1 MTVIEAIWLVLR
13 RSARA
18 AGALVFALIF
28 GALVAT
34 GFFAP
39 VAPFAEPG
47 EGLAWS
53 RVAVLGLWAVV
64 FGWRSVERLR
74 DSRLARRRSPARD
87 LELGLLLVVAAY
99 AVVQIT
105 GGVGGPVYPIVYVL
119 VAFLVSFLGWRPVLV
134 VVAAALGLEALIVLL
149 PGTPGAWHTLAAHG
163 AFILSFAVLNV
174 VFTRSEIAR
183 LRASGQ
189 QQLEE
194 KLSEAEQTAR
204 DFRLLTAPSTSCA
217 EGVAPEEQ
225 GQRRMLSAVME
236 LRQSVYF
243 SLDLLK
249 RSLNLHTAALLW
261 LDHAGRLKIAEL
273 ASDSDDI
280 AEGPFDTSPGVLGA
294 ALACG
299 HTVNLHHLRGQLAHI
314 PYYKAPGRVG
324 CLLAVPVQE
333 NGITRGVLCADRLDG
348 DETFGEREEDA
359 LRAAARHVIQAAE
372 NERVFV
378 ALEQAKAEQTKLY
391 KASEVLGA
399 AHTED
404 EAIDAVLGAARGI
417 APFDFA
423 AITLYDSDSGR
434 HRVVRAQGEGA
445 EEVEGLTFADNAG
458 LASMAVKNRHYLPY
472 RGQFDAKRQVVY
484 TRSARLKGMESLLIL
499 PLLSQ
504 ELPLGTLTLAARE
517 PNVFTDT
524 VRRTLQ
530 VLTNQM
536 ATSISNA
543 RMVKRLQEM
552 ATTDGL
558 TGLLN
563 HRVFQEELEKKLKSA
578 ERFGHSLSVILTD
591 LDKFKS
597 VNDTYGHPVG
607 DVVLK
612 GFAQVL
618 GSAMRETDLVARY
631 GGEEFAIICE
641 QTDARG
647 ALLLAD
653 RIREEMAAQT
663 FQAEIGRF
671 QVTCSLGIASFPAH
685 ARDKQA
691 LVEAADQALYGAK
704 EKGRNR
710 AEVFSGA
717 SAHAGGASAHAH
729 ATPRA
734 SAKPRDSR
742 PPATTRRSSAPRLS
756 SRPSRPTGFARN

>member
-1 MTVIEAIWLVLR
+1 MTVIEAIALVLR
-13 RSARA
+13 RCGHA
-18 AGALVFALIF
+18 AGALVFALIL

-39 VAPFAEPG
+39 LGPFAADPDAAG
-47 EGLAWS
+47 AGTPWS
-53 RVAVLGLWAVV
+53 RIVVLGLWAAV
-64 FGWRSVERLR
+64 FGWRALERFR
-74 DSRLARRRSPARD
+74 DSRQARRRSLARD
-87 LELGLLLVVAAY
+87 VELGLLLVVAAY
-99 AVVQIT
+99 AAVQLT
-105 GGVGGPVYPIVYVL
+105 GGVGGPLYPLVYVL
-119 VAFLVSFLGWRPVLV
+119 VAFLVSFLGWRPVLIV
-134 VVAAALGLEALIVLL
+134 VGAALGLEAALVLL

-163 AFILSFAVLNV
+163 AFIASFAVLNA

-183 LRASGQ
+183 LRVSGK

-194 KLSEAEQTAR
+194 KLSEAERTAR
-204 DFRLLTAPSTSCA
+204 DFRLLAAPSTSCA

-236 LRQSVYF
+236 LRQSIYF

-249 RSLNLHTAALLW
+249 RSLDLHTAALLW

-299 HTVNLHHLRGQLAHI
+299 RTVNLHHLRGQLAHI

-333 NGITRGVLCADRLDG
+333 GGTTRGVLCADRLNG
-348 DETFGEREEDA
+348 DDAFGEREEEA
-359 LRAAARHVIQAAE
+359 LRAAARHVVQAAE

-417 APFDFA
+417 ALFDFA
-423 AITLYDSDSGR
+423 AITLYDPETGR

-445 EEVEGLTFADNAG
+445 EGIEGLTFSDNAG

-472 RGQFDAKRQVVY
+472 RGQFDARRQVVY

-499 PLLSQ
+499 PLISQ
-504 ELPLGTLTLAARE
+504 ELPLGTLTLAAQE
-517 PNVFTDT
+517 ANVFTDT
-524 VRRTLQ
+524 IRRTLQ

-543 RMVKRLQEM
+543 RMVRRLKEM

-578 ERFGHSLSVILTD
+578 ERFGHSLSVIITD

-612 GFAQVL
+612 GFAAVL

-641 QTDARG
+641 QTDAPG

-653 RIREEMAAQT
+653 RIREEMAARV
-663 FQAEIGRF
+663 FQAEIGQF
-671 QVTCSLGIASFPAH
+671 QVTCSLGIATFPTH
-685 ARDKQA
+685 AKDKQA
-691 LVEAADQALYGAK
+691 LVESADQALYAAK

-710 AEVFSGA
+710 AEVFSG
-717 SAHAGGASAHAH
+717 GPGAHAH
-729 ATPRA
+729 ARA
-734 SAKPRDSR
+734 TARARPCESR
-742 PPATTRRSSAPRLS
+742 PPARGSSGPRTS
-756 SRPSRPTGFARN
+756 PRPARATGFARS